1 MEFLLL
7 TKSTTFLIGPI
18 AEVLGWIMNG
28 IYNMGVH
35 NVAMC
40 IILFTVIV
48 KPAPA
53 SSDDQAAEVYED
65 QCSHAAGTDCDSE
78 KV

>member
-48 KPAPA
+48 N
-53 SSDDQAAEVYED
+53 
-65 QCSHAAGTDCDSE
+65 CSCFL
-78 KV
+78 